1 MFNFP
6 SGKPTYCKP
15 SNHYAYNRK
24 TRQRIAIAKA
34 QNIKRLQKLCILD
47 LTIEE
52 LETLLRTL

>member
-1 MFNFP
+1 MYNFP

-34 QNIKRLQKLCILD
+34 QNIERLQKRCLLD

-52 LETLLRTL
+52 LETLLRSL